1 MNESLFEQLIE
12 GERILVLERLAAD
25 RFMILGTPPGWTAL
39 LIDAEIHPGQHV
51 DPAKVFVFLEHF
63 LKGAN
68 VVWESPV
75 PGSLTSELWTEELT
89 TGEELTFTAT
99 ARRIGGRAIL
109 LVRALGVDFEER
121 RRVLRKA
128 RELALAHERL
138 LKETSQK
145 ETLLHCLVH
154 DVAGPLATVTNCF
167 QLLEAEAGLGETSR
181 GLVRLGGSA
190 AHRQHAMMKEML
202 DLFAAELDTL
212 VQYSTDFASAPEVLD
227 CAHAVLRSL
236 RHSFESKGV
245 WFELAL
251 TPPENLVWKVVG
263 QREKLERV
271 LYNLLENALRHTPPG
286 STITLRLADEGA
298 AIRVSVTDEGRGLDP
313 AVAGQLSARFAQN
326 APSEGKA
333 GLGLFFCRTMIQHW
347 GGELGQEPGAKGGA
361 CLWFRLTKPTERGLA
376 SPTPTPG
383 LA

>member
-1 MNESLFEQLIE
+1 MNEALFEQLIE
-12 GERILVLERLAAD
+12 GERILVLERLAED
-25 RFMILGTPPGWTAL
+25 RFLILGTPPGWTAL
-39 LIDAEIHPGQHV
+39 LLDAEIRPGHHL

-99 ARRIGGRAIL
+99 ARRVGGRAIL

-167 QLLEAEAGLGETSR
+167 QLLEAEAGLGETGR
-181 GLVRLGGSA
+181 GMVRLGASA

-212 VQYSTDFASAPEVLD
+212 VRFSTDAATAPEVLD

-236 RHSFESKGV
+236 RHNFESKGV

-286 STITLRLADEGA
+286 STITLRLADEGP

-313 AVAGQLSARFAQN
+313 AVAGQLAERFPKNQ
-326 APSEGKA
+326 PSEGKA
-333 GLGLFFCRTMIQHW
+333 GLGLFFCRTMIHHW
-347 GGELGQEPGAKGGA
+347 GGQLGQEPDLKGGA
-361 CLWFRLTKPTERGLA
+361 CLWFRLPKPGERVVTA
-376 SPTPTPG
+376 PTPSPG
-383 LA
+383 